1 MAINYFFGWTESEL
15 LEVLVAA
22 QEDLAAGKASVL
34 SRAGEVEGRSM
45 MEQSAQQRIK
55 LLLKALNA
63 INPTDYPIDQVTA
76 VTATRVCFS

>member
-1 MAINYFFGWTESEL
+1 MAINYFMGWTESEL
-15 LEVLVAA
+15 LEELVAA
-22 QEDLAAGKASVL
+22 QEDLAAGKSTTEA
-34 SRAGEVEGRSM
+34 RAGEVGNRSQV
-45 MEQSAQQRIK
+45 EQSAQQRIK